1 MKRPNSQ
8 LDYDNDCGN
17 LFYLQDSIYRAAINF
32 VSGLTSSSVY
42 SVNML
47 IFFFFSIKDIF
58 ELN

>member
-47 IFFFFSIKDIF
+47 IFFFYNKRYI
-58 ELN
+58 